1 MLHQKSYERLR
12 AGYTS
17 GEFSPVD
24 VVLSALN
31 HAEEIDQSLNAFALI
46 DRERALLLAN
56 ASAQRWRESKPL
68 SRLDGMPITVKEGAA
83 VEGWPTR
90 KGSLVSSAEPA
101 VASTD
106 FVRRLF
112 ESGAVLIGKTRSPEF
127 SWKGVTDSPGFGV
140 TRNPLDR
147 NLTPG
152 GSSGGCAAAVSAGVV
167 RVSIGSDAGGSV
179 RIPAAF
185 TGTFG
190 LKPTYARI
198 PMVPM
203 ASGYFDVAH
212 WGPIAASVAD
222 MADVM
227 EVISGPSAGDHMSVG
242 LAAVDYRSDGDGDP
256 LRIGVLD
263 ATMWDD
269 SCAEVKAGMN
279 IAQTLLASRGAVLSS
294 VGFDVHGAS
303 RVGDFFYRLGCQL
316 AIQSV
321 PQEHRGKLDPRL
333 PKFAKSAESATLG
346 DMVAAQKRRD
356 EFGVELHTLFDDV
369 DVLMLPTL
377 PILPFE
383 AGRETPANWPSD
395 DWMSWN
401 PYTPAFNVTRTPAIS
416 VPVFPTVSSLPVGVQ
431 FVAAKCREDLLMRVA
446 SLFDATGANTI
457 SV

>member
-1 MLHQKSYERLR
+1 MVHQKSYERLR
-12 AGYTS
+12 AGYAS

-24 VVLSALN
+24 VVISALN
-31 HAEEIDQSLNAFALI
+31 HAEELDQSLNAFALI
-46 DRERALLLAN
+46 DRERALRLAD
-56 ASAQRWRESKPL
+56 ASAQRWRENRPL

-83 VEGWPTR
+83 VEGWTTK
-90 KGSLVSSAEPA
+90 KGSLVTSDSPA
-101 VASTD
+101 AASTE

-112 ESGAVLIGKTRSPEF
+112 DSGAVILGKTRAPEF

-147 NLTPG
+147 DLTPG
-152 GSSGGCAAAVSAGVV
+152 GSSGGCAAAVCAGVV

-203 ASGYFDVAH
+203 ASEYFDVAH

-227 EVISGPSAGDHMSVG
+227 EVIGGPSAGDHMSVG
-242 LAAVDYRSDGDGDP
+242 LAPVDYRSQGDGQP

-263 ATMWDD
+263 ATMWGN
-269 SCAEVKAGMN
+269 CCVEVKEGME
-279 IAQTLLASRGAVLSS
+279 IAQSLLASRGAVLSS

-316 AIQSV
+316 VIQSI
-321 PQEHRGKLDPRL
+321 PDELRGNLDPRL
-333 PKFAKSAESATLG
+333 PQFAKSAESVSMS

-356 EFGVELHTLFDDV
+356 EFGIDLHTLFDDI

-383 AGRETPANWPSD
+383 AGRETPVNWPSD

-416 VPVFPTVSSLPVGVQ
+416 VPVFPTASSLPIGVQ
-431 FVAAKCREDLLMRVA
+431 FVAAKCREDLLMRAA
-446 SLFDATGANTI
+446 SIFDAVGENTMR
-457 SV
+457 V